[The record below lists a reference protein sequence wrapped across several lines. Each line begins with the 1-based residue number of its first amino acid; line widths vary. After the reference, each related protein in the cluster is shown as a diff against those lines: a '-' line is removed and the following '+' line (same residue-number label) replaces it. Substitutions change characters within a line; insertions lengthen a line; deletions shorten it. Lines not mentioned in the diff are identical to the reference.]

1 MISIQEDKAGV
12 AAFAASHVAKLIE
25 ASTGRFVLALSGGST
40 PKSFHRV
47 LVEDF
52 AELPWDRVDVFVS
65 DERAVDPTDDNSNVR
80 MARETLVDPLGLELV
95 APDGVAAD
103 PAKAA
108 TAYEAAL
115 LRATNGTG
123 AVDVVMLGMGD
134 DGHTASLFPGYAP
147 PNPTNGLVAAAQAPS
162 DTAATRRLTF
172 TFEAIRRA
180 KEVVVLVAG
189 ESKAAALHRVID
201 ERDEALPLTRV
212 FLERNGKVTL
222 IADAAAAKDLVPMG
236 VHR

>member
-1 MISIQEDKAGV
+1 MISIQEDKASV

-25 ASTGRFVLALSGGST
+25 ASAGRFVLALSGGST
-40 PKSFHRV
+40 PKLFHRV

-52 AELPWDRVDVFVS
+52 AGLPWDRVNVFVS
-65 DERAVDPTDDNSNVR
+65 DERAVEPTDENSNVR
-80 MARETLVDPLGLELV
+80 MARETLVDPLGLKLL
-95 APDGVAAD
+95 APDGVAAN

-115 LRATNGTG
+115 LGATNGTG
-123 AVDVVMLGMGD
+123 AADVVMLGMGD
-134 DGHTASLFPGYAP
+134 DGHTASLFPDYDP
-147 PNPTNGLVAAAQAPS
+147 PNGLVAAAQAPKE
-162 DTAATRRLTF
+162 TVAARRLTF

-201 ERDEALPLTRV
+201 ERDTALPLTRV

>member
-1 MISIQEDKAGV
+1 M
-12 AAFAASHVAKLIE
+12 AAFAASHVAKLIA

-40 PKSFHRV
+40 PKLFHRV

-65 DERAVDPTDDNSNVR
+65 DERAVEPTDDNSNVR
-80 MARETLVDPLGLELV
+80 MARETLVEPLGLKLV
-95 APDGVAAD
+95 APDGVATD

-108 TAYEAAL
+108 AAYEVAL
-115 LRATNGTG
+115 LGATNGTG
-123 AVDVVMLGMGD
+123 AADVVMLGMGD

-147 PNPTNGLVAAAQAPS
+147 PNPPNPPNPLNGLVAAAQAPA
-162 DTAATRRLTF
+162 DTVATQRLTF

-201 ERDEALPLTRV
+201 ERDETLPLTRV